1 MERSR
6 FQMFILSD
14 IDQKDSHSGP
24 LKSGTKSVLNKNLGV
39 RTTDHFKDCPMND
52 GGKTMKVTE
61 QSCWNFGKVKQID
74 FLLCR
79 GCVYKHT
86 SQHAHDT
93 QTRNNNLWITQRVAP
108 CGNRTR
114 NPLRGSQLPSHRT
127 NRTVKDA
134 LLPKMCYATLL
145 CSFFKGENHPI
156 ISPAL
161 SEAKGGAGVESSVSE
176 SELPT
181 PFENKNED
189 DDSDSNR
196 FFGDDFCRL
205 SLESLNEGSKESDEY
220 PTPTHTPPPPVSIR
234 DKIGS
239 HITAVK
245 ERRRQKEKEKE
256 REKERENEK
265 KISRDKVE
273 KFIFSNNNKQDRVKD
288 SDSNRFF
295 DDDFSRL
302 SLESLNE
309 GSKESDECPTPI
321 HTPPPAVSIRDKIGS
336 RFTAVKERRR
346 QKEKE
351 KEREKERENEKK
363 LSRDKVEKFIFSN
376 TTKQDRVK
384 SFKRTKVATVTI
396 ALIEATGL
404 ETDNLEEKIRLW
416 CCRFRLGSE
425 KYKSKVTK
433 TNTSKAK
440 WQELFN
446 FNLYEDNIVELSL
459 WEKDFCVGRS
469 NIDLAELEKE
479 RTHKMRI
486 KFENE
491 GGNIEVFLLLT
502 ITGFSIVSIDDFQET
517 QQKLIQGLENSSQ
530 PKSESPGVGSLTV
543 IVYGAKGLAG
553 NECHCV
559 LQIDNERV
567 QTHTEF
573 KTNDP
578 NWMKIFTFDVT
589 DITSILDIAIHDEK
603 KSEDIGCLSLP
614 LLNVK
619 SGEKKWYALKDASL
633 RDRAKGHNP
642 RILLE
647 MNLSW
652 KLVPASIRVINP
664 KEVKYIEVKPKF
676 DRHLFSKNLARAKV
690 VTCFE
695 WESRKA
701 NVLALTIWLLFCWFF
716 KIWMMPL
723 ILLIPF
729 FWYRPPEYFLV
740 RWKDYVLKR
749 KDPLEDE
756 GKKEKEEKKETLR
769 QKINSLQEMVQTV
782 QNFIGAFANLGESIK
797 NLFNFTVPYLSLL
810 AIFMILVVAFVMFM
824 IPTKYI
830 FMIWGIHKFTRKILR
845 PNRVPNNEILDLL
858 SRVPNDEILLNWEEI
873 PLEEVPEEDVI
884 K

>member
-1 MERSR
+1 MADVRRNGET
-6 FQMFILSD
+6 
-14 IDQKDSHSGP
+14 
-24 LKSGTKSVLNKNLGV
+24 LKKGHFARLHEKLINKYEEVKLQ
-39 RTTDHFKDCPMND
+39 RK
-52 GGKTMKVTE
+52 
-61 QSCWNFGKVKQID
+61 FGKSRSVDSLSSLKEDYVYAEPRYASSADIKYVDTVNDMPLLRNSVKH
-74 FLLCR
+74 
-79 GCVYKHT
+79 CVIEEEVRR
-86 SQHAHDT
+86 S
-93 QTRNNNLWITQRVAP
+93 
-108 CGNRTR
+108 
-114 NPLRGSQLPSHRT
+114 S
-127 NRTVKDA
+127 
-134 LLPKMCYATLL
+134 AT
-145 CSFFKGENHPI
+145 FQYVI
-156 ISPAL
+156 AR
-161 SEAKGGAGVESSVSE
+161 ESSVSE

-256 REKERENEK
+256 REKEKENEK
-265 KISRDKVE
+265 KLSRDKVE

-309 GSKESDECPTPI
+309 GSKESDECPTPT

-351 KEREKERENEKK
+351 KEREREKENEKK

-479 RTHKMRI
+479 RTHKLRI

-502 ITGFSIVSIDDFQET
+502 ITGFSIVSLDDFQET

-530 PKSESPGVGSLTV
+530 SKSESPGVGSLTV

-690 VTCFE
+690 VFNWTLDSFRVMKTCFE

-701 NVLALTIWLLFCWFF
+701 NVVALTIWLLFCWFF